1 MEFLYIFLNK
11 KIPTVLKTQVFLISL
26 VLESRY
32 RIFNHF
38 FFHFFSEIINVH
50 STTCYI

>member
-1 MEFLYIFLNK
+1 MEFLYIFLIK
-11 KIPTVLKTQVFLISL
+11 RYQLFIKTQVFLISL
-26 VLESRY
+26 VLESRDH
-32 RIFNHF
+32 IFNHF